1 MSWLDQLQPASLDGV
16 PFQVDTIEVSFGD
29 NTVLREYPFQDLPT
43 VFRMGEGVED
53 IKFAAYVIGDDY
65 IDQREALREVLTGE
79 RVLIHPTAGALRV
92 YVVGKP
98 TMKENPSAE
107 GGMARFE
114 LHFVRAEARRYPV
127 GVANTQ
133 AQADSAALDASDA
146 AQDQFAADWNLK
158 DVPGWTA
165 SAAITNLTD
174 SLDGLWA
181 NVKTVQTGLGDY
193 SNQLI
198 GGYQALRSNLG
209 VLINAPRQLAG
220 SIASLFSLPT
230 DLSAALSRDFQSAFG
245 WAFDLDKKR
254 VRNAFQSVV
263 IPAPQS
269 NGRSG
274 AGDAGLVIYGTAN
287 AALLSATSTAS
298 TAGTQLAQL
307 MAASDQLFETLA
319 TAAYVRAV
327 ASMEL
332 TGYDEALTLRRTI
345 NDQCIRLLL
354 EASSAAPPG
363 GLTKSLWHTA
373 VLAMHSKALGD
384 LQVRSRDLVRLSTYT
399 PQAWEPVWLISY
411 KLFGTAAYADEILAM
426 NPHIR
431 HPLLAPPGRA
441 LRVARHD

>member
-98 TMKENPSAE
+98 TIKENPTAE

-127 GVANTQ
+127 GVPNTQ
-133 AQADSAALDASDA
+133 AQADSAALAAGDA
-146 AQDQFAADWNLK
+146 AQDQFATDWNLK
-158 DVPGWTA
+158 DVPGWAA
-165 SAAITNLTD
+165 SAAIANLTE

-230 DLSAALSRDFQSAFG
+230 DLGAALSRDFQSAFG

-254 VRNAFQSVV
+254 FRNGFENAV

-269 NGRSG
+269 SGRSG
-274 AGDAGLVIYGTAN
+274 AGDAGLVIYGTGN
-287 AALLSATSTAS
+287 AGLLSTNSAARR
-298 TAGTQLAQL
+298 QLNQL
-307 MAASDQLFETLA
+307 TAASDQLFETLA

-327 ASMEL
+327 AAMDL
-332 TGYDEALTLRRTI
+332 AGYDEALSLRRTI

-354 EASSAAPPG
+354 EASSATPPG

-373 VLAMHSKALGD
+373 MLAMHSQALGD
-384 LQVRSRDLVRLSTYT
+384 LQARSRDLVRLSTYM
-399 PQAWEPVWLISY
+399 PQGWEPVWLISY